1 MDKIDKIRLDV
12 DTSALLESNLPSY
25 SFESW
30 AQSSQLVQL
39 YLINLL
45 WFQKRSY

>member
-1 MDKIDKIRLDV
+1 MFMDKIDKIRLEFP
-12 DTSALLESNLPSY
+12 LLESNLPSY

-30 AQSSQLVQL
+30 AQSYQLVQL

-45 WFQKRSY
+45 WFQRGAN